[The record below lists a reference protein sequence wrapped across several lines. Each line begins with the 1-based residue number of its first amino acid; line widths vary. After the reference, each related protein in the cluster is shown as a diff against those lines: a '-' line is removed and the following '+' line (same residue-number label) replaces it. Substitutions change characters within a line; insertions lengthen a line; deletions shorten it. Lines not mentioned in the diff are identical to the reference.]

1 MVSAQPIRTNCDAIL
16 FDLDGVLI
24 DSTTCVERHW
34 RNWAE
39 QHGLDA
45 DSILRIAHGVR
56 NVDTMRLLAPHLDVE
71 REASLF
77 AAGEVADTAGVVAVQ
92 GASGMIADL
101 QGASWAVVTSCSTAL
116 AHARLKAAQ
125 LPIPPLLIT
134 GDDVSRGKPDPQ
146 PYLMAAS
153 GLGIAAQACIVVED
167 APAGIRAGKNAGMR
181 VVGIASTYGRP
192 ELVESGADVLID
204 QLSQLRVRQ
213 AADGRRLVIQI
224 EAQA

>member
-1 MVSAQPIRTNCDAIL
+1 MPAQPNPIQCDAIL

-45 DSILRIAHGVR
+45 VGILRIAHGVR

-71 REASLF
+71 KEAALF
-77 AAGEVADTAGVVAVQ
+77 AAGEVTDTAGVVAVE
-92 GASGMIADL
+92 GASIMIDVL
-101 QGASWAVVTSCSTAL
+101 RGASWAVVTSCSTAL
-116 AHARLKAAQ
+116 AHARLGEAR
-125 LPIPPLLIT
+125 LPVPPLLIT
-134 GDDVSRGKPDPQ
+134 GDDVLRGKPDPQ

-153 GLGIAAQACIVVED
+153 RLGVAAEGCVVVED
-167 APAGIRAGKNAGMR
+167 APAGIQAGKQAGMR
-181 VVGIASTYGRP
+181 VIGIAATYGRH
-192 ELVESGADVLID
+192 ELVESGADVVID
-204 QLSQLRVRQ
+204 RLSQLRVLR
-213 AADGRRLVIQI
+213 AVDGRRLVIRI